1 MEAKITVQRRI
12 FRHYRLGLGSIL
24 LLPLLGLSACA
35 SGDGAAASSAG
46 STAVAGIVVSPS
58 RISLLPGGAVQF
70 NASVTGAS
78 NTAVIWSVN
87 GQGSGNSAVGSINSA
102 GLYLAPA
109 AVLNTA
115 TISVTAALQAD
126 PSRFGTAAVTLS
138 PPNGNGDAQA
148 FPIKLGTSGGNVYD
162 LTALG
167 TGVNICCSGTLGS
180 LVQRGGQQFILSN
193 NHVLDRSGRGV
204 MGDPVSQPGLANASC
219 NASSVA
225 TVAHLSQAAPL
236 QTSNVDAALAEI
248 VTGAVDLSGT
258 ILGLGS
264 GSGTDAPPAAI
275 PASPAVVLAS
285 AEPVAKSGGTTGL
298 TCSTLESIDTSV
310 QVDYQATCGDDS
322 QVFTVT
328 FANQVIVEGGNF
340 AGSGDSGSLIVT
352 ADTAQPVALLYAGTS
367 QSSVGNPLEAVLAAL
382 ADPNTGEEP
391 TMVGGPTHAVACPA
405 SATNYA
411 VTAKQRLPEAEIAR
425 AAAAKRAVDSQLLTG
440 NALGA
445 IEIGNSDDA
454 PGEAALLIYVNAGGS
469 HRPIPAQIHGVRTK
483 IVTTQG
489 TSPAEAPVSTS
500 PLRLTA
506 DELSLSAAVKNKHAS
521 FLLHQPGVIGVGV
534 GASMDAA
541 GESAVI
547 VYLENGMPS
556 TPIPATLD
564 GRRTRLIT
572 TDRFRTFGWGHE
584 HRPVCAANSVHQ
596 VSHSADLFVH

>member
-1 MEAKITVQRRI
+1 
-12 FRHYRLGLGSIL
+12 
-24 LLPLLGLSACA
+24 
-35 SGDGAAASSAG
+35 
-46 STAVAGIVVSPS
+46 
-58 RISLLPGGAVQF
+58 
-70 NASVTGAS
+70 
-78 NTAVIWSVN
+78 
-87 GQGSGNSAVGSINSA
+87 
-102 GLYLAPA
+102 
-109 AVLNTA
+109 
-115 TISVTAALQAD
+115 
-126 PSRFGTAAVTLS
+126 
-138 PPNGNGDAQA
+138 
-148 FPIKLGTSGGNVYD
+148 
-162 LTALG
+162 
-167 TGVNICCSGTLGS
+167 LGS

-219 NASSVA
+219 NASSAA

-275 PASPAVVLAS
+275 LASAAMVLAS

-454 PGEAALLIYVNAGGS
+454 PGEAALVIRVQAGMS
-469 HRPIPAQIHGVRTK
+469 RSLIPAQINGVRTK
-483 IVTTQG
+483 VLTTQG
-489 TSPAEAPVSTS
+489 RDSAGTLGLTFRK
-500 PLRLTA
+500 PLTVT
-506 DELSLSAAVKNKHAS
+506 ELALATAVKNKHAAS
-521 FLLHQPGVIGVGV
+521 LFHQAGVIGVGV

-547 VYLENGMPS
+547 VYVEKGVPAAPM
-556 TPIPATLD
+556 PATLD

-572 TDRFRTFGWGHE
+572 TDRFRTFSWPAKA
-584 HRPVCAANSVHQ
+584 RYAANSGRYISQSVN
-596 VSHSADLFVH
+596 LFVH